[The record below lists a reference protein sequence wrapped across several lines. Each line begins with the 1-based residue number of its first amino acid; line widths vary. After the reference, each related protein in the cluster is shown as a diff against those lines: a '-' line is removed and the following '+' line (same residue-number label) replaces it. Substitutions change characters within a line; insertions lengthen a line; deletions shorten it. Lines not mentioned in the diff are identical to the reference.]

1 VQQHSPVPEVQLVA
15 VQSEHSVPQ
24 QSAQR
29 LELPTQQRL
38 TLVPKKAM
46 HLHLELP
53 KVQPLH
59 SRLALV

>member
-15 VQSEHSVPQ
+15 VQSQRSAPA

-38 TLVPKKAM
+38 KLVPM
-46 HLHLELP
+46 TVTHSRSELQQ
-53 KVQPLH
+53 VRPLH
-59 SRLALV
+59 SQTVLV